1 MTELLKYQSMRDNA
15 KLRETLLEFARVTG
29 IVKPRGVSFSLPS
42 GYSCGKVAKD
52 CLSYAHPVT
61 GKLSHGK
68 DSIYNCFSAIN
79 ETRPI
84 VRAAR
89 WHNWNLLQTAWKWG
103 ATHIDIANML
113 IESMPANTDLCRVHV
128 GGEFPGTEFG
138 REYMRAW
145 FYVARVTGTHCYAYT
160 KNVKTFL
167 ELRDEKPDNFNVT
180 MSRGGLYD
188 HLIDKHSLKTARV
201 IFHPSQSM
209 DAHGNND
216 PDLIDHN
223 DMRAVFDMGKNDTG
237 KGSDHSF
244 YLLLHGMQPAQSEAS
259 KAIQRLKRER
269 IRFSYSS

>member
-1 MTELLKYQSMRDNA
+1 
-15 KLRETLLEFARVTG
+15 
-29 IVKPRGVSFSLPS
+29 LPS
-42 GYSCGKVAKD
+42 GYMCGKVAKE
-52 CLSYAHPVT
+52 CLTYSHPVT

-103 ATHIDIANML
+103 ATYIDIAKML
-113 IESMPANTDLCRVHV
+113 IEAMPSNTDLCRVHV

-145 FYVARVTGTHCYAYT
+145 FYVARETGIHCYAYT

-167 ELRDEKPDNFNVT
+167 EVREEKPANFNMT

-188 HLIDKHSLKTARV
+188 HLIDRYQLKHANV
-201 IFHPSQSM
+201 IFHPNQANGM
-209 DAHGNND
+209 
-216 PDLIDHN
+216 PIDHN
-223 DMRAVFDMGKNDTG
+223 DMNAVFG
-237 KGSDHSF
+237 DHSF
-244 YLLLHGMQPAQSEAS
+244 NLLLHGMQPAQSDAS
-259 KAIQRLKRER
+259 KAIQRLKREN
-269 IRFSYSS
+269 IKFSYSS